1 MSGGSDP
8 QSGGETSQTTLLEET
23 LPREDHTDIVTL
35 NKLDPRCLRLADYIV
50 TNEGKMRLV

>member
-23 LPREDHTDIVTL
+23 LPREDRTDIVTL
-35 NKLDPRCLRLADYIV
+35 NKIDPRCLGVADYDF
-50 TNEGKMRLV
+50 TNEDNV